1 MNDVIYETVIST
13 VAPDGTPHVAPMG
26 VRYRRGETGSDVIL
40 MPFKP
45 STTLANIVA
54 NGHAVLNIITDTR
67 VFAGSVTGRRSWPLQ
82 PAERIAGVRLDCALN
97 HVELKLAELQDDPQR
112 PVLRMARVFEASH
125 APYIGFNRAQAAV
138 IEGAVLVSRL
148 HMLPAAKVD
157 AEMSYLQIA
166 IDKTAGP
173 EEREAWGWLT
183 EAVARHR
190 AAAPQST
197 PEKFMQGK
205 QP

>member
-26 VRYRRGETGSDVIL
+26 VRYRGSDVIL

-54 NGHAVLNIITDTR
+54 SGHAVLNIVTDTR

-82 PAERIAGVRLDCALN
+82 PAERIAGVRLGCALN
-97 HVELKLAELQDDPQR
+97 HVELSLAELQDDPQR
-112 PVLRMARVFEASH
+112 PVLRMARVFEAGH

-138 IEGAVLVSRL
+138 IEGTVLVSRL

-157 AEMSYLQIA
+157 VEMAYLQIA

-190 AAAPQST
+190 AAAPPSM

>member
-26 VRYRRGETGSDVIL
+26 VRYRRSETGSDVIL

-54 NGHAVLNIITDTR
+54 NGHAVLNIVADTR

-148 HMLPAAKVD
+148 HMLPAGKVD
-157 AEMSYLQIA
+157 TEMSYLQIA